1 MQTQNTTPETYNGW
15 TNYATWRVNLEI
27 VDDYVASLIGEGI
40 EWYDVTTC
48 AEALAEYVSEI
59 VTGDCDTSSNL
70 AASYAEAFLSQVN
83 YREIAEIIHTDNPEL
98 FAS

>member
-1 MQTQNTTPETYNGW
+1 MQTDSTATTKHNGY
-15 TNYATWRVNLEI
+15 TNYATWRINLEI
-27 VDDYVASLIGEGI
+27 VDDYVSSLIGEGI

-59 VTGDCDTSSNL
+59 VTGDCDTSNNL

-98 FAS
+98 FS